1 MIYAFDADGVGTWH
15 NVGQAWLEAGYA
27 FGEDRAHKVRATVGP
42 LWAPERDGAG
52 GGSDRGWLETIL
64 YTFPL
69 CKGAAGDLTGHL
81 FLEVLQPGD
90 YYASDRTAYFFRW
103 QLNWAF

>member
-1 MIYAFDADGVGTWH
+1 M
-15 NVGQAWLEAGYA
+15 
-27 FGEDRAHKVRATVGP
+27 
-42 LWAPERDGAG
+42 
-52 GGSDRGWLETIL
+52 S
-64 YTFPL
+64 L